1 MALVEQQVEH
11 REHLRQPAGQLLGA
25 RHAVGDARARDLAL
39 GTHDAL
45 CHRVLGGDEGPGDLG
60 GRESEHSTQR
70 ERHLP
75 LAAQRRMAAGED
87 QLQAVVGL
95 GSRIGSR
102 LAHQFGKLGSVA
114 GVAAQPVQRPAPGH
128 GQQPGGR
135 PAGDPLPGPVLEGLD
150 DRLLETLLRQVEVA
164 QAAHQRGCQVAGL
177 RAERRGHGRA
187 RLRGRGRDP
196 GRLRARPGLA
206 GLGHGR
212 SSWAGRSCGTTGL
225 ISTAWVRPGQVF
237 ASSSASS
244 RSATSISQ

>member
-11 REHLRQPAGQLLGA
+11 REHLRQPTGQLLRA

-60 GRESEHSTQR
+60 GRESEHGTQC

-75 LAAQRRMAAGED
+75 LAAQRRVAAGED

-95 GSRIGSR
+95 GSRLGAV
-102 LAHQFGKLGSVA
+102 AHQYGELGSVA
-114 GVAAQPVQRPAPGH
+114 GVAAEPVQRPAPGH
-128 GQQPGGR
+128 GQQPGGGR
-135 PAGDPLPGPVLEGLD
+135 AGDPLPGPVLEGLD

-177 RAERRGHGRA
+177 RAEGRGHGRV
-187 RLRGRGRDP
+187 RLRGRGRGP

-206 GLGHGR
+206 DLCHGR
-212 SSWAGRSCGTTGL
+212 SSWVGRSCGTTGL